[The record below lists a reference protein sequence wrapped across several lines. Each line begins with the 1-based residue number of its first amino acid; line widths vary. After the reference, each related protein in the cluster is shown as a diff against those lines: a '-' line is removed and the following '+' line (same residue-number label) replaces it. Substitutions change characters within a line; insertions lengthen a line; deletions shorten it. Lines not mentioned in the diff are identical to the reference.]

1 MAEADIA
8 ALIREAMILTLKLAG
23 PPLLAGLAVGLIVS
37 LVQAVTQINEAAL
50 AFVPKLLA
58 LCATLFLLATYMR
71 ANLTDYM
78 QRVFDAMVAVGGS

>member
-37 LVQAVTQINEAAL
+37 VVQAVTQINEAAL

-58 LCATLFLLATYMR
+58 LCLTLFLLAPFMR
-71 ANLTDYM
+71 ASLTDYM
-78 QRVFDAMVAVGGS
+78 HRLFDAMVAVGGS